1 MKILWK
7 RLLIATL
14 AMAAMLPLA
23 ACTHPAG
30 DTDTA
35 DTHTTE
41 PEATTA
47 ATTVVATMVAE
58 TEEPEALEYDPDFRV
73 TAYVCLEADPNNFK
87 FDVTHIPHVTD
98 LIFIGS
104 TARFDTEGNVT
115 VEDSALACIDKAR
128 AAIGD
133 SPIRLHIN
141 LNGPSSSAPAD
152 TWEEQMD
159 NVAKEWRKA
168 FAGNTLEKNIKK
180 TLETYDLDG
189 VFFDW
194 EYPIMETHKKW
205 FGDFLIDLD
214 AVLGDDYVIG
224 CALADWCSNFAQE
237 AIDVMDMV
245 ELMSYDLWDENGLHA
260 TTELAKKHV
269 QNLLAQGYSSAQ
281 IDLGIPF
288 YARPTTGEAFWY
300 GYNGFHDKL
309 DEDGLYHEEN
319 TGLKHSF
326 NTPAVVYEKTEWCIE
341 NNVGGVMA
349 WHYACDVPG
358 DGEYSL
364 FAAIQRAKDDAGVK

>member
-7 RLLIATL
+7 RTLLAAL
-14 AMAAMLPLA
+14 AMATMLPLA
-23 ACTHPAG
+23 ACTHPAE

-35 DTHTTE
+35 DTHRTE
-41 PEATTA
+41 PEVTTVA
-47 ATTVVATMVAE
+47 ATVAE
-58 TEEPEALEYDPDFRV
+58 TEEPEVLEYDPDFRV

-87 FDVTHIPHVTD
+87 FDESHLSTVTD

-104 TARFDTEGNVT
+104 TARFDTEGTVT

-128 AAIGD
+128 AAIGNR
-133 SPIRLHIN
+133 PIRLHIN
-141 LNGPSSSAPAD
+141 LNGPTSTAAAS

-159 NVAKEWRKA
+159 NVAKEFRKA
-168 FAGNTLEKNIKK
+168 FLSNKLEENIKK
-180 TLETYDLDG
+180 ALEAYDLDG

-194 EYPIMETHKKW
+194 EYPIMATHKKW
-205 FGDFLIDLD
+205 FGSFLISLNDT
-214 AVLGDDYVIG
+214 LGDGYTIG
-224 CALADWCSNFAQE
+224 CAMADWCSNLSPM
-237 AIDVMDMV
+237 AIEVIDIVT
-245 ELMSYDLWDENGLHA
+245 LMSYDLWDENGLHA

-269 QNLLAQGYSSAQ
+269 QNMLAQGYSPSQ

-288 YARPTTGEAFWY
+288 YARPTTGEAYWY

-309 DEDGLYHEEN
+309 DEQGLYHEES

-341 NNVGGVMA
+341 NNVGGVMV

-364 FAAIQRAKDDAGVK
+364 FAAIAQAKADAGVK